1 MRRRQNV
8 PIVLALIAL
17 LLTLYALTS
26 CTRTTG
32 EVKAPEPIIR
42 TATATHTKPQ
52 AAALDCRGGVRR
64 YPWEENDVRLI
75 AKTLYGETRSDEI
88 PTDQKAAVAWC
99 ILNRV
104 DAGWGTIEDVVTAA
118 SQFTGYRASNPV
130 WDSLYKLTL
139 DVLHRW
145 AAEHDGAENVGRTLP
160 ADYLYFTGDGDR
172 NNFTKK
178 WKSGEPKW
186 DWSLESPYKN

>member
-1 MRRRQNV
+1 MKRRHNT
-8 PIVLALIAL
+8 LIASTLVVL
-17 LLTLYALTS
+17 LLTLYALTG
-26 CTRTTG
+26 CTRAEG

-42 TATATHTKPQ
+42 TATATHTEPQ
-52 AAALDCRGGVRR
+52 TAQLDTIGGARL

-88 PTDQKAAVAWC
+88 PTEQKAAVAWC

-104 DAGWGTIEDVVTAA
+104 DAGWGTIEEVVTAK

-130 WDSLYKLTL
+130 WDSLYELTL

-145 AAEHDGAENVGRTLP
+145 AEEHDGAENVGRTLP

-186 DWSLESPYKN
+186 DWSLGSPY